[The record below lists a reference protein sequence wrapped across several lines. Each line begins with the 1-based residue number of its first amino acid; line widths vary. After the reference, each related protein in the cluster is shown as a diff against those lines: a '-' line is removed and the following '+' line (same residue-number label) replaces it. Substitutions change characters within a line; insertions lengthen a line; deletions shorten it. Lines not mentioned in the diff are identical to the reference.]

1 MTDST
6 PLRGRRVVILV
17 EQDYDHLDLDTVRTT
32 LSLAGATVQI
42 IGPIQGRVYTSR
54 DGQSITAEIAASAV
68 RVADV
73 DAVVIPGGYAAD
85 RIRLRHAMV
94 DLVRDAVAA
103 GKPVAAIDHGP
114 SVLVNAK
121 ALSGRMITCWPS
133 IAVDAKN
140 AGARYVDRPV
150 VEDGCVITAR
160 KSDDL
165 RFFTD
170 AIIRQLLALTAPR

>member
-1 MTDST
+1 MTETS
-6 PLRGRRVVILV
+6 PLNGQRVVILV
-17 EQDYDHLDLDTVRTT
+17 ETDYDHVDLEATRAA
-32 LSLAGATVQI
+32 LSGAGATVHVV
-42 IGPIQGRVYTSR
+42 GPIQGQTYSSR
-54 DGQSITAEIAASAV
+54 TAGQSVVAEFAASALKI
-68 RVADV
+68 ADV

-103 GKPVAAIDHGP
+103 GKPVAAMDHGA
-114 SVLVNAK
+114 SVLINAK
-121 ALSGRMITCWPS
+121 ALAGRLITCWPS

-150 VEDGCVITAR
+150 VEDGCVITSR

-165 RFFTD
+165 PFFTD
-170 AIIRQLLALTAPR
+170 AITRQLIARRG

>member
-6 PLRGRRVVILV
+6 ALRGRRVVILV
-17 EQDYDHLDLDTVRTT
+17 EHDYDHLDLETTRTA
-32 LSLAGATVQI
+32 LAAAGALVQVV
-42 IGPIQGRVYTSR
+42 GPAQGQTYRSR
-54 DGQSITAEIAASAV
+54 DGAHVTSEVAASAL
-68 RVADV
+68 RIADV

-114 SVLVNAK
+114 SVLINAK
-121 ALSGRMITCWPS
+121 ALSGRVITCWPS

-150 VEDGCVITAR
+150 VEDGCVITSR

-165 RFFTD
+165 PFFTG
-170 AIIRQLLALTAPR
+170 ALIRQLGAERA

>member
-17 EQDYDHLDLDTVRTT
+17 EHDYDHVDLDAARTA
-32 LSLAGATVQI
+32 LAVTGATVQI
-42 IGPIQGRVYTSR
+42 VGPIQGQVYRSR
-54 DGQSITAEIAASAV
+54 DGQQITADAAASTV
-68 RVADV
+68 RAADV

-85 RIRLRHAMV
+85 KIRLRHAMV
-94 DLVRDAVAA
+94 DLVRDAVEA

-114 SVLVNAK
+114 SVLINAK

-150 VEDGCVITAR
+150 VEDGCVITSR

-165 RFFTD
+165 PFFTE
-170 AIIRQLLALTAPR
+170 AIIRQLLARVL

>member
-1 MTDST
+1 VTEPT
-6 PLRGRRVVILV
+6 PLRGQRVVILV
-17 EQDYDHLDLDTVRTT
+17 ETDYDHVDLDATRTA
-32 LSLAGATVQI
+32 LGRAGATVHI
-42 IGPIQGRVYTSR
+42 VGPVQGQTYVSR
-54 DGQSITAEIAASAV
+54 NGPSVVAEFAASTL

-94 DLVRDAVAA
+94 DLVRDTVEA
-103 GKPVAAIDHGP
+103 GKPVAAMDHGA
-114 SVLVNAK
+114 SVLINAK
-121 ALSGRMITCWPS
+121 ALRGRLVTCWPS

-150 VEDGCVITAR
+150 VEDGNVITSR

-165 RFFTD
+165 PFFID
-170 AIIRQLLALTAPR
+170 AITRQLIARRS

>member
-1 MTDST
+1 VTDST

-17 EQDYDHLDLDTVRTT
+17 EQEYDHVDLDAARTALTV
-32 LSLAGATVQI
+32 AGATVHI
-42 IGPIQGRVYTSR
+42 VGPIQGHVYRSR
-54 DGQSITAEIAASAV
+54 DGQQVIAEFAASAIRAV
-68 RVADV
+68 DV
-73 DAVVIPGGYAAD
+73 DAVVIPGGFAPD

-94 DLVRDAVAA
+94 DLVRDTVEA

-114 SVLVNAK
+114 SVLINAK
-121 ALSGRMITCWPS
+121 ALSGRMVTCWPS

-150 VEDGCVITAR
+150 VEDGCVITSR

-165 RFFTD
+165 PFFTE
-170 AIIRQLLALTAPR
+170 AIIRQLVARSV

>member
-1 MTDST
+1 VTDSM

-17 EQDYDHLDLDTVRTT
+17 EHDYDHLDLETTRTA
-32 LSLAGATVQI
+32 LAGAGATVQVV
-42 IGPIQGRVYTSR
+42 GPIQGQTYRSREGQQVTS
-54 DGQSITAEIAASAV
+54 EVAASAL

-85 RIRLRHAMV
+85 KIRLRHAMV

-103 GKPVAAIDHGP
+103 GKPVAAMDHGA
-114 SVLVNAK
+114 SVLINAK
-121 ALSGRMITCWPS
+121 ALAGRLITCWPS

-150 VEDGCVITAR
+150 VEDGCVITSR

-165 RFFTD
+165 PFFTG
-170 AIIRQLLALTAPR
+170 ALIRQLSSPRT

>member
-1 MTDST
+1 M
-6 PLRGRRVVILV
+6 VILV
-17 EQDYDHLDLDTVRTT
+17 ETDYDHVDLDATRTA
-32 LSLAGATVQI
+32 LGDAGATVHVV
-42 IGPIQGRVYTSR
+42 GPVQGQTYSSRTS
-54 DGQSITAEIAASAV
+54 GASIVAEFAASAV

-94 DLVRDAVAA
+94 DLVRDAVEA
-103 GKPVAAIDHGP
+103 GKPVAAMDHGA
-114 SVLVNAK
+114 SVLINAK
-121 ALSGRMITCWPS
+121 ALSGRLITCWPS

-150 VEDGCVITAR
+150 VEDGNVITSR

-165 RFFTD
+165 PFFTD
-170 AIIRQLLALTAPR
+170 AIKRQLLARRA